1 MKRENVMPQLCL
13 ASAMRADRTLARG
26 VETGLRHHKNTAH
39 RARPPASPML
49 LHERV
54 PQRDSLAK
62 KAVDVN
68 LPLPLPRN
76 ASAASFVNLRTQV
89 CNISGRIPS
98 ARATCDARIEAYHG
112 VHEIGPRPM
121 WLETFCGVLEIYI
134 YGSLRTRLIRDV
146 MSLTIRTAWLYFSN
160 NAYHNNS

>member
-1 MKRENVMPQLCL
+1 
-13 ASAMRADRTLARG
+13 
-26 VETGLRHHKNTAH
+26 
-39 RARPPASPML
+39 ML